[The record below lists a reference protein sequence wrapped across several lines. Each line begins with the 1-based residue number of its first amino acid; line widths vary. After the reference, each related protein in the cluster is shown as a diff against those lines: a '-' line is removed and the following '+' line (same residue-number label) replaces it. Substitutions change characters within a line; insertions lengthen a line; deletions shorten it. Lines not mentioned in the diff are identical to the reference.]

1 MKKGLRIACKIL
13 SVFLSILLVVQI
25 APMEIIAN
33 AYNETT
39 VNENTEN
46 ALDVPSDD
54 IDETEIEATIIAE
67 ETSKREENVKHFRMS
82 DGSYKAAQYDV
93 PVHFMLNG
101 EWTDYDNTLT
111 EVDADDEE
119 NENKLIKNKDL
130 KNALADYTVRLSKK
144 TNGKKFVRIEKD
156 GYKLSWYYTNAKKST
171 AQITEVATDDDDTT
185 LEKLSSRVTYEDV
198 YKNTDFEYIIS
209 SNGLKENI
217 ILKKSKAKT
226 TFEAE
231 YKANGL
237 TPVQVD
243 SHTIN
248 LVSEDNKII
257 YTISAPYMMDANSE
271 ISTDVN
277 ITLLNVKNNSF
288 TVVTTLDELWL
299 DDENRAYPITVD
311 PVIKTEQ
318 VAAKM
323 SSAFVASGHEDRN
336 YYTYGKQNGGVDSGS
351 MYVGKI
357 SGYGQTE
364 SYVKFDLP
372 TLGVADK
379 VINAIV
385 GIYLIDCDNGLQ
397 VDVKRL
403 LQTWDN
409 QTVKWNNRPT
419 NNTSWQNSP
428 IIDYKVLE
436 HGEEPGWVNFEI
448 TDLVRGWYSGEYAN
462 YGISLTTEKTTDSK
476 AYFLN
481 SYFNENQQTKARPIL
496 YVDYRNMSGYEDYWS
511 YTGLSAGRNGAVS
524 VNNYNGNL
532 VFTQPLTQGDGGNLM
547 PVSLSLVYNSNG
559 KNAPYTYMAKNMQT
573 NFHIYLREE
582 TREEVDDNYRYYLN
596 DADGTIH
603 WFYFEKNDDGSLKDT
618 GKDEDGLGYTLD
630 IITKG
635 SDSLCT
641 YTDGDD
647 YAKFRITDK
656 DKNKMYFNCA
666 GNLIQITNANGVSA
680 TVQYETVENTM
691 RIKSVTD
698 GAGRAYTFQYH
709 ELYPY
714 LCDGISDPAS
724 RVTSFEYWNG
734 TMTRIIFPD
743 GKNYYLTYYE
753 SNPLVYIGSIDGTR
767 TRISYDSTAQRRVT
781 NINWGTSDTSL
792 LESYSFEYKQNET
805 TVTDIQNRSYTY
817 QFNDFGQNTGI
828 VSNSDGAAQYF
839 EYNNSENNKTN
850 PSANKLISQ
859 SKVINTVTNY
869 VINPSLT
876 SSYSNGYWTYA
887 PDSTGSPSV
896 TIDTTKGS
904 ITRNSLKVY
913 KPSTNTKN
921 VTAVQNLSG
930 IEPGTY
936 TLSAYID
943 TNGQKLAGGGAYLGV
958 EFRNSSGTLVYTQR
972 AEPIHETD
980 GWQRVSLTFTL
991 PENHTLTF
999 VAGFEGFS
1007 NNAYGTVWFDDF
1019 QIEKGT
1025 GMSSFTLVENSGF
1038 TYGNTYW
1045 YGGTLSSINDLPGF
1059 NKALYITG
1067 DTQKQGNGTYENIYP
1082 QNGKAG
1088 DVYSFGAWVKADSV
1102 PVNSPAKADDSC
1114 QPDFSFAMHF
1124 YDANGTWLQ
1133 TETAKANDDINTWQ
1147 FISAK
1152 AVAKYDYAK
1161 VVVAI
1166 LYSYNANTSA
1176 LAGAFCFREEFG
1188 QTYDYD
1194 DNGNVQSVVDL
1205 SNSKSSFAFKG
1216 NQMAKMLNPS
1226 GSEYFY
1232 TYAYNESDLT
1242 EAVSTDGQR
1251 YSFTYDDKGNV
1262 YTAMIE
1268 QDKSVLSVESGGKY
1282 IIRNAES
1289 GNVID
1294 NGNNE
1299 GTVRNWRYRTWN
1311 TNQIWLLESTGEID
1325 VYYFKSLS
1333 YGGLYMGV
1341 KNNANTDNADI
1352 ITASSPS
1359 GDAFKFKVHSNGDG
1373 TFRILTKSSNYT
1385 KCLDGQ
1391 PNSSKNYEDGS
1402 PLKQWTRISND
1413 ESQHWYFNPDIT
1425 SASGAEQ
1432 QDYISTY
1439 TTYTP
1444 SKNFV
1449 STFYDQRGNATT
1461 YNYNETKGT
1470 LTSVT
1475 DAKNN
1480 TTSYV
1485 YDNNTNALQS
1495 VTSGGMT
1502 NSYSY
1507 TNDRLTGINVNNG
1520 TRYKFLYDSFGR
1532 TTATQVGNGTN
1543 YLNLSTLQYN
1553 SAGLLSKQTY
1563 GNNDFIS
1570 FTYDNLDRLTEKSY
1584 NNSSTDKVQYHYGT
1598 DGRLSQIIDFSTN
1611 SRTKYVY
1618 DLAGRVV
1625 STREYD
1631 GANLTGINLKS
1642 SVNYTYAD
1650 KTNYLTGVTHFSP
1663 LGTQNIG
1670 YRYGNMAQGEMP
1682 DQIYGVTWNGKEQI
1696 SHTYDGLGRLT
1707 NKAIHIYGDDPYSNR
1722 INTTYS
1728 YYDVAGVDNK
1738 TTTLLKSIST
1748 DTVTHT
1754 YEYDE
1759 LGNITSIYDG
1769 SRTTTYEYDALNQL
1783 VRENNPYENRTH
1795 TYEYENGNITY
1806 HHTYMYTDGELPEAP
1821 LYSTRYHYEDDE
1833 WGDVLT
1839 GTSYITGA
1847 DSGVSASTYSLRDTI
1862 SSINP
1867 LAQSLFGN
1875 DYNAVDLTENA
1886 VINLKDTLGVSSN
1899 ISTYSTTDNSN
1910 YTAVLSDEI
1919 GNIINIGGIEFN
1931 WNGRR
1936 LESIGI
1942 EGIEYLTYDYNVDG
1956 QRVKKNIT
1964 DPETGT
1970 IITTEY
1976 FYNGDILAG
1985 QKTGNDTIIFMY
1997 DNNGDIF
2004 GFTYNGTPY
2013 YYVKNAQNDV
2023 FLILDENGYAQVL
2036 YQYDAWGNVT
2046 DCIDATDFGLAEINP
2061 ILYRSYYVDLELG
2074 IYVYYLNSRYYIA
2087 EWGRFA
2093 SADSVVSGVGQDQLG
2108 YNIFAYCQ
2116 NNPVNMSDEDG
2127 NWPKW
2132 ATKALIGVAVIAA
2145 AAVVTVATG
2154 GAAAGTLV
2162 AAVHCVAVGALK
2174 GAIVGAV
2181 VGAVSGA
2188 VTGAVSHR
2196 ATTGSWEGAG
2206 QAALESGATGFMT
2219 GAITGAITGGKNSN
2233 VCFVAGTSVLTS
2245 VGLVAIENIRSG
2257 DWVWAENP
2265 DTGEKELKQVVQ
2277 TFINET
2283 SELVH
2288 VYVNGEEITTTPE
2301 HPFYVPQKG
2310 WTSAIELHA
2319 GDILVLQNGKYVVVE
2334 KVQHEILEEPV
2345 TVYNFEVEDF
2355 HTYYV
2360 GDSSILV
2367 HNVCGAKNT
2376 PNQNAVIQLA
2386 KENKNG
2392 LSLDDAKI
2400 LVEWAKEYG
2409 LNNHGPMT
2417 HPNRSGIWSFT
2428 EHVKIFNEHIP
2439 II

>member
-13 SVFLSILLVVQI
+13 SVFLSVLLVVQI
-25 APMEIIAN
+25 APMEIMAN
-33 AYNETT
+33 AYNEAT

-54 IDETEIEATIIAE
+54 IDGTESESEIIAE

-82 DGSYKAAQYDV
+82 DGSYRAAQYDV

-119 NENKLIKNKDL
+119 NENKLVKNKDL
-130 KNALADYTVRLSKK
+130 KNTLSDYTVRLSKK

-171 AQITEVATDDDDTT
+171 AQIAEVAADDDDTT

-198 YKNTDFEYIIS
+198 YKNTDFEYIVS

-248 LVSEDNKII
+248 LVAEDNTVIF
-257 YTISAPYMMDANSE
+257 TLSAPYMMDANGE
-271 ISTDVN
+271 TSTDVN
-277 ITLLNVKNNSF
+277 ITLSKVKNNSF
-288 TVVTTLDELWL
+288 TVTTNLDELWL
-299 DDENRAYPITVD
+299 DDENRAYPVTID
-311 PVIKTEQ
+311 PLIKTKKEYGESDSTF
-318 VAAKM
+318 VGAKYP
-323 SSAFVASGHEDRN
+323 DRC
-336 YYTYGKQNGGVDSGS
+336 YHTYSTDDSGS
-351 MYVGKI
+351 LYVGNI
-357 SGYGQTE
+357 YGYGQTE
-364 SYVKFDLP
+364 SYLKVNTLP

-379 VINAIV
+379 VVYAQLDM
-385 GIYLIDCDNGLQ
+385 GLIKCELGMQ
-397 VDVKRL
+397 VDVKRA
-403 LQTWDN
+403 TEPWSMSSI
-409 QTVKWNNRPT
+409 TWNNKPEPD
-419 NNTSWQNSP
+419 NK
-428 IIDYKVLE
+428 ILDYKVLNG
-436 HGEEPGWVNFEI
+436 GETWKWISFEI
-448 TDLVRGWYSGEYAN
+448 TDLVRGWYSGEYPN
-462 YGISLTTEKTTDSK
+462 YGVSFSTSKTASAKVWMCSTDFSERG
-476 AYFLN
+476 FVGN
-481 SYFNENQQTKARPIL
+481 RPVL
-496 YVDYRNMSGYEDYWS
+496 LVHYRNMSGYEDYWS

-547 PVSLSLVYNSNG
+547 PVALSLVYNSNG
-559 KNAPYTYMAKNMQT
+559 KNAEYTYMAKNMQT
-573 NFHIYLREE
+573 NYHIFVRYDS
-582 TREEVDDNYRYYLN
+582 TTATDGYRYRLN
-596 DADGTIH
+596 DADGTRH
-603 WFYFEKNDDGSLKDT
+603 WFYFEKNDDGTYPNT

-630 IITKG
+630 LLHNSPDSTC
-635 SDSLCT
+635 SD
-641 YTDGDD
+641 G
-647 YAKFRITDK
+647 KFRITDK
-656 DKNKMYFNCA
+656 NNTKMYFDSL

-680 TVQYETVENTM
+680 TVQYETVENTLRM
-691 RIKSVTD
+691 KSVTD
-698 GAGRAYTFQYH
+698 GAGRVYSFIYH
-709 ELYPY
+709 ELYPH
-714 LCDGISDPAS
+714 LCTGISDPAS

-753 SNPLVYIGSIDGTR
+753 SNPLVYIGSIDGTQ
-767 TRISYDSTAQRRVT
+767 TRISYDSTAQRRVS

-792 LESYSFEYKQNET
+792 LESYSFVYKQNET
-805 TVTDIQNRSYTY
+805 KVTDIQGRSYTY

-839 EYNNSENNKTN
+839 DYNAGNSTSAN
-850 PSANKLISQ
+850 ANKLISQ

-869 VINPSLT
+869 VINPGFT
-876 SSYSNGYWTYA
+876 RDYSNGYWTYA
-887 PDSTGSPSV
+887 PDTTGSPTVS
-896 TIDTTKGS
+896 IDTTKGN
-904 ITRNSLKVY
+904 ITKNSLKVY

-921 VTAVQNLSG
+921 VTAVQNLSSVT
-930 IEPGTY
+930 PGTY
-936 TLSAYID
+936 TLSGYIN
-943 TNGQKLAGGGAYLGV
+943 TEGQTLAGGGAYLGV

-972 AEPIHETD
+972 AEPIHETN

-1007 NNAYGTVWFDDF
+1007 NNAYGTVWFDDL

-1025 GMSSFTLVENSGF
+1025 GMSSYTMIENGGLTNGSTGWNHTTL
-1038 TYGNTYW
+1038 T
-1045 YGGTLSSINDLPGF
+1045 SSNVAEGF
-1059 NKALYITG
+1059 NKAVYLNGNPQTHW
-1067 DTQKQGNGTYENIYP
+1067 QGISQDVYP
-1082 QNGKAG
+1082 QNGKTG
-1088 DVYSFGAWVKADSV
+1088 DVFSFGAWVKADSI
-1102 PVNSPAKADDSC
+1102 PINDLKKGDSC
-1114 QPDFSFAMHF
+1114 IPEFYLGIHF
-1124 YDANGTWLQ
+1124 YDANGLWKQ
-1133 TETAKANDDINTWQ
+1133 TEKVKLNDDINTWQ
-1147 FISAK
+1147 FVSGK
-1152 AVAKYDYAK
+1152 AVAKQDYSK
-1161 VVVAI
+1161 IMVDLV
-1166 LYSYNANTSA
+1166 YYFNANTA
-1176 LAGAFCFREEFG
+1176 YMTGAFCFREEFG

-1294 NGNNE
+1294 NGDNK
-1299 GTVRNWRYRTWN
+1299 GMVYNWRYRTWN

-1449 STFYDQRGNATT
+1449 STFYDQRGNTTT
-1461 YNYNETKGT
+1461 YNYNENKGT

-1507 TNDRLTGINVNNG
+1507 TNDRLTDINVNNG

-1532 TTATQVGNGTN
+1532 TTATQVGNGTT
-1543 YLNLSTLQYN
+1543 YRDLSTLQYN

-1563 GNNDFIS
+1563 GNDDYIEFE
-1570 FTYDNLDRLTEKSY
+1570 YDNLDRLVNKSY
-1584 NNSSTDKVQYHYGT
+1584 NGSSTDKVQYHYGT

-1707 NKAIHIYGDDPYSNR
+1707 NKAVGGNVPFPL
-1722 INTTYS
+1722 NTTYS
-1728 YYDVAGVDNK
+1728 YFDVDDTK
-1738 TTTLLKSIST
+1738 TTTLLSSMSN
-1748 DTVTHT
+1748 DYLT
-1754 YEYDE
+1754 YNYTYDE
-1759 LGNITSIYDG
+1759 LGNITNININQDDYS
-1769 SRTTTYEYDALNQL
+1769 SYEYDELNQL
-1783 VRENNPYENRTH
+1783 VRENDVQLNKTR
-1795 TYEYENGNITY
+1795 TYEYVNGNIKY
-1806 HHTYMYTDGELPEAP
+1806 IHEYAYTTGTLS
-1821 LYSTRYHYEDDE
+1821 STPIITTEYHYEDST
-1833 WGDVLT
+1833 WSDVLT
-1839 GTSYITGA
+1839 GVSQYRYTTSNTSTYGLRNSSSSTFEDYVRSILGDDLGDYEIVDLGSRA
-1847 DSGVSASTYSLRDTI
+1847 LLNHNIEDSGASTYSLQGNT
-1862 SSINP
+1862 
-1867 LAQSLFGN
+1867 SLRF
-1875 DYNAVDLTENA
+1875 
-1886 VINLKDTLGVSSN
+1886 S
-1899 ISTYSTTDNSN
+1899 YS
-1910 YTAVLSDEI
+1910 VESDAI
-1919 GNIINIGGIEFN
+1919 GNITYIDGIEIE
-1931 WNGRR
+1931 WDGRR
-1936 LESIGI
+1936 AVGVQKGNNTI
-1942 EGIEYLTYDYNVDG
+1942 TYDYNIDG
-1956 QRVKKNIT
+1956 QRTKKTVN
-1964 DPETGT
+1964 GV
-1970 IITTEY
+1970 TTEY

-2004 GFTYNGTPY
+2004 GFEYNGTPY

-2023 FLILDENGYAQVL
+2023 VIVL
-2036 YQYDAWGNVT
+2036 NCNDRTAVVYQYDAWGNIT
-2046 DCIDATDFGLAEINP
+2046 DVYDSTTQRVSNINP
-2061 ILYRSYYVDLELG
+2061 ITYRSYYYDIEMG
-2074 IYVYYLNSRYYIA
+2074 VYYLNSRYYVPVIC
-2087 EWGRFA
+2087 RFI
-2093 SADSVVSGVGQDQLG
+2093 SGDTTDILSVQSDL
-2108 YNIFAYCQ
+2108 YDKNLFAYCD
-2116 NNPVNMSDEDG
+2116 NNPVIRADNGGEFWHVVAGAVIGGIFELGSQILSGEEI
-2127 NWPKW
+2127 NL
-2132 ATKALIGVAVIAA
+2132 ARVGVATLAGGVT
-2145 AAVVTVATG
+2145 AAVGPLV
-2154 GAAAGTLV
+2154 GAAISGAANITLDMMN
-2162 AAVHCVAVGALK
+2162 GERDIKKL
-2174 GAIVGAV
+2174 
-2181 VGAVSGA
+2181 AVSGII
-2188 VTGAVSHR
+2188 
-2196 ATTGSWEGAG
+2196 GAG
-2206 QAALESGATGFMT
+2206 ASLAGSGIGKVVEK
-2219 GAITGAITGGKNSN
+2219 TGGK
-2233 VCFVAGTSVLTS
+2233 VATKVLSKMSKTNLKK
-2245 VGLVAIENIRSG
+2245 VVTNLEPAI
-2257 DWVWAENP
+2257 
-2265 DTGEKELKQVVQ
+2265 K
-2277 TFINET
+2277 
-2283 SELVH
+2283 
-2288 VYVNGEEITTTPE
+2288 
-2301 HPFYVPQKG
+2301 
-2310 WTSAIELHA
+2310 
-2319 GDILVLQNGKYVVVE
+2319 
-2334 KVQHEILEEPV
+2334 
-2345 TVYNFEVEDF
+2345 
-2355 HTYYV
+2355 
-2360 GDSSILV
+2360 
-2367 HNVCGAKNT
+2367 GAKRNMIKNISYLSSEY
-2376 PNQNAVIQLA
+2376 PNIGTRYFMSTHLGRTLTTSIGQIAEGFTGIGAN
-2386 KENKNG
+2386 
-2392 LSLDDAKI
+2392 
-2400 LVEWAKEYG
+2400 YG
-2409 LNNHGPMT
+2409 RARCLP
-2417 HPNRSGIWSFT
+2417 SW
-2428 EHVKIFNEHIP
+2428 
-2439 II
+2439 

>member
-13 SVFLSILLVVQI
+13 SVFLSVLLVVQI
-25 APMEIIAN
+25 APMEIMAN
-33 AYNETT
+33 AYNEATT
-39 VNENTEN
+39 NENTEN

-54 IDETEIEATIIAE
+54 IDETETEATIIVE

-119 NENKLIKNKDL
+119 NENKLVKNKDL

-171 AQITEVATDDDDTT
+171 AQIAEVVADDDDTT
-185 LEKLSSRVTYEDV
+185 LEKLSSKVTYEDV
-198 YKNTDFEYIIS
+198 YKNTDFEYIVS
-209 SNGLKENI
+209 SNSLKENI
-217 ILKKSKAKT
+217 ILKKSNVQS

-231 YKANGL
+231 YKVNGL
-237 TPVQVD
+237 NPVQVD

-248 LVSEDNKII
+248 LVSEDNEIV
-257 YTISAPYMMDANSE
+257 YTISAPYMMDSNGE
-271 ISTDVN
+271 ISTDVA
-277 ITLLNVKNNSF
+277 IVLSNVKNNKF
-288 TVVTTLDELWL
+288 TVITTLDEEWL
-299 DDENRAYPITVD
+299 NDENRAYPVTVD
-311 PVIKTEQ
+311 PIIKTKQ
-318 VAAKM
+318 VAAQM
-323 SSAFVASGHEDRN
+323 SSAFVAASYPNRN
-336 YYTYGKQNGGVDSGS
+336 YYTYGQQNGGVDSGS

-357 SGYGQTE
+357 SEYGQTE

-379 VINAIV
+379 VVNAIV
-385 GIYLIDCDNGLQ
+385 RIYLIDCDNGLQ

-436 HGEEPGWVNFEI
+436 DGENPDWVNFEI

-547 PVSLSLVYNSNG
+547 PVALSLVYNSNG
-559 KNAPYTYMAKNMQT
+559 KNAEYTYMAKNMQT

-630 IITKG
+630 IIAKG

-641 YTDGDD
+641 YVSGTD

-666 GNLIQITNANGVSA
+666 GNLIQITNANGISA

-691 RIKSVTD
+691 RMKSVTD
-698 GAGRAYTFQYH
+698 GAGRVYTFQYH
-709 ELYPY
+709 ELYPH
-714 LCDGISDPAS
+714 LCTGISDPAS

-743 GKNYYLTYYE
+743 AKSYYLTYYE
-753 SNPLVYIGSIDGTR
+753 SNPLVYIGSIDGTQ
-767 TRISYDSTAQRRVT
+767 TRISYDSTGQRRVS

-792 LESYSFEYKQNET
+792 LESYSFAYKQNET
-805 TVTDIQNRSYTY
+805 KVTDIQGRSYTY

-839 EYNNSENNKTN
+839 EYNNVGTNKAD
-850 PSANKLISQ
+850 SRANKLISQ

-869 VINPSLT
+869 VINPGFT
-876 SSYSNGYWTYA
+876 RDYSNGYWTYA
-887 PDSTGSPSV
+887 PDTTGSPTVS
-896 TIDTTKGS
+896 IDTTKGN
-904 ITRNSLKVY
+904 ITKNSLKVY

-921 VTAVQNLSG
+921 VTAVQNLSSVT
-930 IEPGTY
+930 PGTY
-936 TLSAYID
+936 TLSGYIN
-943 TNGQKLAGGGAYLGV
+943 TEGQTLAGGGAYLGV

-972 AEPIHETD
+972 VEKIYKTD

-991 PENHTLTF
+991 PQDHTLTF
-999 VAGFEGFS
+999 VAGFEGFG
-1007 NNAYGTVWFDDF
+1007 NNAYGTVWFDDL

-1025 GMSSFTLVENSGF
+1025 GMSSYTMVENGGLTNGATAWRRDTLTSSNVVSGF
-1038 TYGNTYW
+1038 NQ
-1045 YGGTLSSINDLPGF
+1045 
-1059 NKALYITG
+1059 ALYLNG
-1067 DTQKQGNGTYENIYP
+1067 NPQEHWQGISQFIYP
-1082 QNGKAG
+1082 QNGKTG
-1088 DVYSFGAWVKADSV
+1088 DVFSFGAWVKADSI
-1102 PVNSPAKADDSC
+1102 PINDLKTGDSC
-1114 QPDFSFAMHF
+1114 IPEFYLAIHF
-1124 YDANGTWLQ
+1124 YDANGLWKQ
-1133 TETAKANDDINTWQ
+1133 TEKVKLNDDINTWQ
-1147 FISAK
+1147 FVSGK
-1152 AVAKYDYAK
+1152 AVAKQDYSK
-1161 VVVAI
+1161 IMIDLV
-1166 LYSYNANTSA
+1166 YYYNANTA
-1176 LAGAFCFREEFG
+1176 YMTGAFCFREEFG

-1294 NGNNE
+1294 NGDNK
-1299 GTVRNWRYRTWN
+1299 GMVYNWRYRKWN
-1311 TNQIWLLESTGEID
+1311 TNQIWLLESTGETD

-1391 PNSSKNYEDGS
+1391 PNSSKEYKDES

-1449 STFYDQRGNATT
+1449 STFYDQRGNSTT
-1461 YNYNETKGT
+1461 YNYDETKGT

-1543 YLNLSTLQYN
+1543 YRNLSTLEYN
-1553 SAGLLSKQTY
+1553 SAGLLSKQIY

-1584 NNSSTDKVQYHYGT
+1584 NNSSTDKVRYHYGT

-1611 SRTKYVY
+1611 SRMKYVY

-1670 YRYGNMAQGEMP
+1670 YRYGNMALGEMP
-1682 DQIYGVTWNGKEQI
+1682 DQIYGVTWNGNEKV
-1696 SHTYDGLGRLT
+1696 SYTYDGLGRLT
-1707 NKAIHIYGDDPYSNR
+1707 NKAINGVD
-1722 INTTYS
+1722 TTYS

-1738 TTTLLKSIST
+1738 TTTLLKSLSIFG
-1748 DTVTHT
+1748 VAHN

-1759 LGNITSIYDG
+1759 LGNITSIEFNN
-1769 SRTTTYEYDALNQL
+1769 SLANSYEYDDLNQL
-1783 VRENNPYENRTH
+1783 VRENNNDQGKTF
-1795 TYEYENGNITY
+1795 TYEYVNGNIKY
-1806 HHTYMYTDGELPEAP
+1806 KHEYAYTTGDLPTTPKKTIE
-1821 LYSTRYHYEDDE
+1821 YHYEDST
-1833 WGDVLT
+1833 WSDVLT
-1839 GTSYITGA
+1839 KITETTYSSTNTST
-1847 DSGVSASTYSLRDTI
+1847 ASTYSLNGVNNNNS

-1867 LAQSLFGN
+1867 IIQSLLGDNYREVDLTANGILNTVGNDAPVVPSNSINTLAQSLLGDN
-1875 DYNAVDLTENA
+1875 YREVDLTANA
-1886 VINLKDTLGVSSN
+1886 LVNVGDDDLGVLN
-1899 ISTYSTTDNSN
+1899 MNTYSINSN
-1910 YTAVLSDEI
+1910 SSTKTLYTFQSDEI
-1919 GNIINIGGIEFN
+1919 GNITNIGN
-1931 WNGRR
+1931 VTVDWNGRR
-1936 LESIGI
+1936 LESISAGGTDLI
-1942 EGIEYLTYDYNVDG
+1942 SYKYNIDG
-1956 QRVKKNIT
+1956 QRISKTYDGV
-1964 DPETGT
+1964 
-1970 IITTEY
+1970 TTEY

-1985 QKTGNDTIIFMY
+1985 QKKGDDVIVFMY

-2023 FLILDENGYAQVL
+2023 WAIADELGELVVI
-2036 YQYDAWGNVT
+2036 YQYDAWGVVT
-2046 DCIDATDFGLAEINP
+2046 ACYDGTEENIASINP
-2061 ILYRSYYVDLELG
+2061 ITYRSYYMDIELG
-2074 IYVYYLNSRYYIA
+2074 FFMYYLNSRYYMA
-2087 EWGRFA
+2087 DWGRFV
-2093 SADSVVSGVGQDQLG
+2093 SSDSVVAGVGGDQLG
-2108 YNIFAYCQ
+2108 YNMFAYCN
-2116 NNPVNMSDEDG
+2116 NNPI
-2127 NWPKW
+2127 
-2132 ATKALIGVAVIAA
+2132 IGYDPYGTFDWSSFAKGVGRLVTGVTAIVAG
-2145 AAVVTVATG
+2145 AAVCIAGAPVTMLVVATITITAG
-2154 GAAAGTLV
+2154 ALTTVNGAAD
-2162 AAVHCVAVGALK
+2162 
-2174 GAIVGAV
+2174 IQQ
-2181 VGAVSGA
+2181 S
-2188 VTGAVSHR
+2188 
-2196 ATTGSWEGAG
+2196 
-2206 QAALESGATGFMT
+2206 
-2219 GAITGAITGGKNSN
+2219 ITGKNFVRDTVFNGNQSSYDAYSGM
-2233 VCFVAGTSVLTS
+2233 VEATAVAGT
-2245 VGLVAIENIRSG
+2245 AICGSY
-2257 DWVWAENP
+2257 
-2265 DTGEKELKQVVQ
+2265 LK
-2277 TFINET
+2277 TNCT
-2283 SELVH
+2283 M
-2288 VYVNGEEITTTPE
+2288 
-2301 HPFYVPQKG
+2301 KG
-2310 WTSAIELHA
+2310 HKA
-2319 GDILVLQNGKYVVVE
+2319 GS
-2334 KVQHEILEEPV
+2334 
-2345 TVYNFEVEDF
+2345 
-2355 HTYYV
+2355 
-2360 GDSSILV
+2360 DSSIKLSPGQQLDRYG
-2367 HNVCGAKNT
+2367 NSYGRYLTNPGT
-2376 PNQNAVIQLA
+2376 PIEQLA
-2386 KENKNG
+2386 LTPGNTGN
-2392 LSLDDAKI
+2392 
-2400 LVEWAKEYG
+2400 
-2409 LNNHGPMT
+2409 LNSYIVT
-2417 HPNRSGIWSFT
+2417 RSFT
-2428 EHVKIFNEHIP
+2428 VKTGIVAGCEWGIGGGVQYFSWMSVERLVQFGYLTQVL
-2439 II
+2439 